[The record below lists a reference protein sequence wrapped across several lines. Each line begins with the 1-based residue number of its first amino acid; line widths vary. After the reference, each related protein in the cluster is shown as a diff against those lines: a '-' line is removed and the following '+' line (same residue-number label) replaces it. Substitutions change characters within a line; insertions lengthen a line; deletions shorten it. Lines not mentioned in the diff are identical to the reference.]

1 MIVSN
6 EKNEEKMIE
15 LVKHIEKINSE
26 TQAWVDEDPKNRWG
40 GMLVTD
46 PEHWAE
52 SGIYT
57 PEDFDKSSLAETIAQ
72 ASKDATGSK
81 YRIDW
86 MEYTLEELQKMADR
100 YCEAAN
106 EEYEREKA
114 HKAEMAEKFEARVK
128 ELINMGAGDRE
139 TALRW
144 IIQSEDLDHW
154 TCLQDGYAA
163 YCLNLPDSYT
173 KELDLIIHSLVKS
186 EEAA

>member
-1 MIVSN
+1 MN
-6 EKNEEKMIE
+6 ALEQ
-15 LVKHIEKINSE
+15 HITKINTE
-26 TQAWVDEDPKNRWG
+26 TQIWIDEDPKNRWG

-46 PEHWAE
+46 PAHWAE
-52 SGIYT
+52 YGVFT
-57 PEDFDKSSLAETIAQ
+57 PEDYDKSSLAETI
-72 ASKDATGSK
+72 KDASGAAYGSK
-81 YRIDW
+81 HRVDW
-86 MEYTLEELQKMADR
+86 KEYTLEELQKMADR